1 MWRVQPL
8 ELHGSRGEVIAMS
21 VSERRRGLALR
32 RLPPSVRTAAAG
44 KAAERSAEVARS
56 QFSRTFADVLSGRFG
71 GRWSV
76 EWERVDSPE
85 RPRDGGSLHG
95 RHGEPHR

>member
-1 MWRVQPL
+1 
-8 ELHGSRGEVIAMS
+8 MS

-32 RLPPSVRTAAAG
+32 QLPPSARTVAAG
-44 KAAERSAEVARS
+44 KADERSAEVARS

-76 EWERVDSPE
+76 EWER
-85 RPRDGGSLHG
+85 GSVTIAARQKIDQHDDW
-95 RHGEPHR
+95 E